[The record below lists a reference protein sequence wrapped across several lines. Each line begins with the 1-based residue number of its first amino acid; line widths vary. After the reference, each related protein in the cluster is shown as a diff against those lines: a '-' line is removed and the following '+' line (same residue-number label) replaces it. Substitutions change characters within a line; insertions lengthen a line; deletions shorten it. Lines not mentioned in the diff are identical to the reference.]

1 MLGVKSYSPEYVEQV
16 RERLEADIAALNAL
30 GDGAAA
36 FAPTFFNNLVIVLDH
51 HFAHRLRTVEGKDGN
66 PLNEVRVISDSLM
79 ENGGTFTVNG
89 AIKMKPETS
98 VLGYA
103 AGDEIAVDEA
113 GFKRLAN
120 GFLTEISTK
129 FA

>member
-16 RERLEADIAALNAL
+16 RARLDADIAAFDAL

-51 HFAHRLRTVEGKDGN
+51 HFCHRLRTVEGKDGN
-66 PLNEVRVISDSLM
+66 PLNEVRVLADSLM
-79 ENGGTFTVNG
+79 ENGGTFTPNG
-89 AIKMKPETS
+89 AIKLKPETS
-98 VLGYA
+98 VLGYD
-103 AGDEIAVDEA
+103 AGDTIAIDED
-113 GFKRLAN
+113 GFRRLAD
-120 GFLTEISTK
+120 GFLTEIATK

>member
-16 RERLEADIAALNAL
+16 RARLAADIAAFDAL

-51 HFAHRLRTVEGKDGN
+51 HFCHRLRTVEGKDGN
-66 PLNEVRVISDSLM
+66 PLNEVRAIADSLM
-79 ENGGTFTVNG
+79 ENGGIFTVNG
-89 AIKMKPETS
+89 AIKLKPETS
-98 VLGYA
+98 VLGYE
-103 AGDEIAVDEA
+103 AGDEIEVDED
-113 GFKRLAN
+113 GFRRLAD
-120 GFLTEISTK
+120 GFLTEIETK